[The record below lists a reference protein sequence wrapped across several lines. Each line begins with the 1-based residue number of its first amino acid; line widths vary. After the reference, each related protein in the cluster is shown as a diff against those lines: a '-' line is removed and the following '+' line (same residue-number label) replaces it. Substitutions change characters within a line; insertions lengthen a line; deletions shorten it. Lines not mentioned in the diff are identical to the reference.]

1 MAYDLLAGVRLLDL
15 SQYLPGPYATQLLAD
30 LGAEVVKVE
39 PPAGDPMRRIGPAD
53 PDGTS
58 AFYKLVNAGK
68 TVVRLDLKT
77 EDGRAALAGL
87 LGRADALLESYRP
100 GTLGRLGF
108 DAAALE
114 AINRGLVHCA
124 LSGFGQDGPLAG
136 AAGHDVTYMALGG
149 GLAASGPTDRPV
161 MAHPPAADYAS
172 AIQAALAVVA
182 GLLRRARDGR
192 GAFLDVSLMETVLGW
207 QASTLTAAARGAP
220 PARESALLNGG
231 AACYRIYWTADGR
244 FLALGAL
251 EAHFWRAFCEAVGR
265 PAWTGRQ
272 WEALPQHGLI
282 AEVAE
287 VIAGRS
293 LAEWDTA
300 LAGVDCCAE
309 PVLEPAEVPEHPHVA
324 ARGLV
329 RRGGDAR
336 APLVEVL
343 LPTLLD
349 RAGPAERAPLRQTDA
364 AEVLAAWTDSGAEP

>member
-53 PDGTS
+53 RDGTS

-68 TVVRLDLKT
+68 TVVRLDLKA
-77 EDGRAALAGL
+77 EEGRGVLAEL
-87 LGRADALLESYRP
+87 LGCADTLLESYRP
-100 GTLGRLGF
+100 GTLARLGF
-108 DAAALE
+108 DTAALE
-114 AINRGLVHCA
+114 AINPGLVHCA

-149 GLAASGPTDRPV
+149 GLAASGPAERPV

-207 QASTLTAAARGAP
+207 QAPTLTAAARGAP
-220 PARESALLNGG
+220 PGRESALLNGG
-231 AACYRIYWTADGR
+231 AACYRIYQTADGR

-251 EAHFWRAFCEAVGR
+251 EAHFWRAFCEALGR
-265 PAWTGRQ
+265 PDWVERQ
-272 WEALPQHGLI
+272 WEPLPQHDLI

-287 VIAGRS
+287 AT
-293 LAEWDTA
+293 AERTVADWEAA
-300 LAGVDCCAE
+300 LAGVDCCAQ
-309 PVLEPAEVPEHPHVA
+309 PVLEPAEVPDHPQVA

-329 RRGGDAR
+329 RRSGEVR
-336 APLVEVL
+336 APLIEVL

-349 RAGPAERAPLRQTDA
+349 RAGPAGRNPLREADA
-364 AEVLAAWTDSGAEP
+364 AEVLAAWAGARG